1 MKETIRKL
9 KWFWAWQDEQEEAWL
24 RSMSQEGLHLK
35 KPGIAGIYEFEQG
48 SPVNYFYRLD
58 YVFPKKDEQHY
69 YQIFSDAGWEH
80 IGSMGGWQYFRKEA
94 QPGEVPEIYTDPQS
108 KIEKYKKLMYFLII
122 LNPVYW
128 FVLVISREN
137 STNWWFGCLF
147 IFYLGLM
154 LLFVIA
160 IVKLAQRIKE
170 LKASL

>member
-1 MKETIRKL
+1 ML
-9 KWFWAWQDEQEEAWL
+9 
-24 RSMSQEGLHLK
+24 
-35 KPGIAGIYEFEQG
+35 
-48 SPVNYFYRLD
+48 
-58 YVFPKKDEQHY
+58 
-69 YQIFSDAGWEH
+69 
-80 IGSMGGWQYFRKEA
+80 
-94 QPGEVPEIYTDPQS
+94 
-108 KIEKYKKLMYFLII
+108 FLII